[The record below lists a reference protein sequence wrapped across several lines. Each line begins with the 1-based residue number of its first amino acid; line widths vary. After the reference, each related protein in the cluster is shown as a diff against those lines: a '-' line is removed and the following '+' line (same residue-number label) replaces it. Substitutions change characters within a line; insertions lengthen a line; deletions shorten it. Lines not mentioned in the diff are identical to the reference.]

1 MKRILTVVA
10 LVFAFAAL
18 TGGHCKPGPTPIE
31 PEDTDKCAAACQRLQ
46 ELKCPEAEP
55 LADGTTCVQF
65 CEQTQRNGHA
75 LNPTC
80 IATVKSCAEVNTKC
94 NRPQYLFQ

>member
-1 MKRILTVVA
+1 MKRILMTAAV
-10 LVFAFAAL
+10 VFAFAIL
-18 TGGHCKPGPTPIE
+18 TGGHCKPGPIPVE
-31 PEDTDKCAAACQRLQ
+31 PEDTNKCAAACQRLQ
-46 ELKCPEAEP
+46 ELRCPEGEI

-80 IATVKSCAEVNTKC
+80 VMTIESCAEVNTKC
-94 NRPQYLFQ
+94 NKPK